1 MTHHSGMVKC
11 NAFSQFGI
19 FFSIKWLLLSPYT
32 TWFLLAVHTWRVLY
46 TFRHCPPFCHNLL
59 RGTRVTASAHTPA
72 MPTDSVDWTLIWT
85 WCVSVF
91 VRAWVGILRIST
103 DICNLLSV
111 DFLLIPCTFLYQ
123 YIFRQKPFMT
133 QYTEHTQKLL
143 HVSTSRCHLQWVTMK
158 QNADLLNNLLIYHK
172 LAGWPVHLCHS
183 NSLKMATGCWNM

>member
-1 MTHHSGMVKC
+1 MATSLPLHHMISSGGTYMK
-11 NAFSQFGI
+11 G
-19 FFSIKWLLLSPYT
+19 
-32 TWFLLAVHTWRVLY
+32 AVHVPPLPTILPQFATRNTSYCVCTY
-46 TFRHCPPFCHNLL
+46 TGHAYRLSRLNFNMDMMC
-59 RGTRVTASAHTPA
+59 
-72 MPTDSVDWTLIWT
+72 
-85 WCVSVF
+85 VF

-111 DFLLIPCTFLYQ
+111 DFLLLIPCTFLYQ